1 MGDAYVL
8 PMVLGF
14 DSRERLEAFLAAV
27 RRVIGRHDILRSAV
41 VWEGLREPVQVVA
54 REALL
59 PVREVALA
67 GGQDPVAGSAGRW
80 GGSAGIGSAPLVR
93 VFIAAQPEDGGRWLA
108 LLQVHHL
115 VQDHTGLEVLLG
127 EVGAFLE
134 GRGEELPVP
143 LPFRDF
149 VARARLG
156 VSPAEH
162 ERFFAG
168 LLGDVTESTA
178 PFGLTDVRQDGA
190 AVEEAVLA
198 LDHELAGRLREQAR
212 RLGVSA
218 ATVFHTVWARVV
230 AATSGRDDVVF
241 GTVLFGRMQAGA
253 GQDRVP
259 GLFINTLPARVRT
272 GRVGVAEAVAPDAA
286 AAGRSAGARAC
297 PAGAGAAGQRGGRAG
312 TAVHLPA
319 ELPAHPRG

>member
-1 MGDAYVL
+1 M
-8 PMVLGF
+8 F
-14 DSRERLEAFLAAV
+14 TAAHPD
-27 RRVIGRHDILRSAV
+27 G
-41 VWEGLREPVQVVA
+41 
-54 REALL
+54 
-59 PVREVALA
+59 
-67 GGQDPVAGSAGRW
+67 
-80 GGSAGIGSAPLVR
+80 
-93 VFIAAQPEDGGRWLA
+93 GGRWLA
-108 LLQVHHL
+108 LLHVHHL
-115 VQDHTGLEVLLG
+115 VQDHTALEVLLG
-127 EVGAFLE
+127 EVAAFLE
-134 GRGEELPVP
+134 GREEDLPVP
-143 LPFRDF
+143 LPFRNF
-149 VARARLG
+149 VAQARLG

-178 PFGLTDVRQDGA
+178 PFGLSDVHQDGA

-198 LDHELAGRLREQAR
+198 LDDELAGRLREQAR

-230 AATSGRDDVVF
+230 AAASGREDVVF

-272 GRVGVAEAVAPDAA
+272 GQVGVADAVRQMQQQLADLLVHEHAPLALA
-286 AAGRSAGARAC
+286 QRASGVAGNA
-297 PAGAGAAGQRGGRAG
+297 

-319 ELPAHPRG
+319 ELPPQPRGRPRHPDRTGRGGPALYARSGPTTRSRSPSTTPAPAPAPDSASPSRQQPT